1 MLINNIIMINFKNRD
16 IMKKYLEI
24 VINILIFS
32 YQLIYKPLLKI
43 QICRVDHPFQGRMG
57 MQEEGRQMIFLRG
70 K

>member
-32 YQLIYKPLLKI
+32 Y
-43 QICRVDHPFQGRMG
+43 
-57 MQEEGRQMIFLRG
+57 
-70 K
+70 